1 MCKNSLDFKR
11 AWIRFREFGG
21 LKLLWEYYRMGLTKP
36 IIAAAFR
43 CIKERRSLKTVY
55 YVVQEKAEQKLIDR
69 YGHLLRNSPDRQ
81 HRNDEAAGN
90 VPPIIWTAWLQGMEQ
105 VPRLVR
111 SCMA

>member
-21 LKLLWEYYRMGLTKP
+21 LKLLWEYYRMGLTNP

-69 YGHLLRNSPDRQ
+69 YGHLLKDSADR
-81 HRNDEAAGN
+81 
-90 VPPIIWTAWLQGMEQ
+90 
-105 VPRLVR
+105 
-111 SCMA
+111 